1 MLIKDQHFFVLFL
14 SLSGAQIL
22 YKYLPIA
29 SGLRRIVFF
38 KRHDLHLLKSRHSP
52 DSSPLT
58 SSSSP
63 PLFNSSTQHQHQSR
77 QAPQPS
83 DLIGDSNVTSLKFNS
98 LSLDDSNYE
107 ADTESPII
115 SYVLLCECTQL
126 TETILTSVCAVI
138 DQLRAR
144 CCGYSALYIDST

>member
-1 MLIKDQHFFVLFL
+1 MT
-14 SLSGAQIL
+14 GAQIL

-38 KRHDLHLLKSRHSP
+38 KRHDLHLLKCRHSP
-52 DSSPLT
+52 EASPVT
-58 SSSSP
+58 STASSST
-63 PLFNSSTQHQHQSR
+63 NQQQSR
-77 QAPQPS
+77 QPAS
-83 DLIGDSNVTSLKFNS
+83 DLIGDSNVTSTSFKLNS
-98 LSLDDSNYE
+98 LSLDDSHYE
-107 ADTESPII
+107 TDTESPII